1 MFASTHVATRL
12 SHGYFSSRCDYTMT
26 YSTQKKTHT
35 TPTVQFT
42 NRLYLLLVPGDV
54 SGIFNEHF
62 DGGGAQ
68 QPQHGQ
74 QADVLPQVLVDD
86 AGTPA

>member
-1 MFASTHVATRL
+1 
-12 SHGYFSSRCDYTMT
+12 MT
-26 YSTQKKTHT
+26 YSMQKKTHT

-42 NRLYLLLVPGDV
+42 EANRLYLLLVPGDV